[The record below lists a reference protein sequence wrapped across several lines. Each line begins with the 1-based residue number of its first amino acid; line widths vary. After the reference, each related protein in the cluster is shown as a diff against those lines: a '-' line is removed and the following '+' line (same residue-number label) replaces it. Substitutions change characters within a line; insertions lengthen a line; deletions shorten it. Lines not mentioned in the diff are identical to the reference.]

1 MLLVI
6 IKKWILFP
14 FVFLFSSLLWSAPQ
28 PTLNLTTEEQAWLAK
43 HPTIKVGADQNWPP
57 FDYVNSTKK
66 HQGIASDYLKIMSDM
81 LGVQFE
87 VTANIWTNVLNSVK
101 TRELDMLACASN
113 TQERREYLNFTAP
126 YIEIDTVFVSRKSGP
141 AINSLADLTGKTV
154 ALPKGTYIHEL
165 LKNKAQGVKFNFVKS
180 NEEALQALS
189 LGKADTYVGNLAVVS
204 YFIEQD
210 LLTNLR
216 IDSRLSAEKS
226 KLAFAIRK
234 DWPELQ
240 SILNKSLHSLPRE
253 TKQKINRRWINFN
266 GQIDKVL
273 PLELSAQDKDWLHAH
288 PTLRIGI
295 DPAWAP
301 IEYIDP
307 QTQKYLGI
315 ASEYVA
321 YIEQALSVKMP
332 YNPNLKWE
340 QVIEK
345 IKRGEID
352 VLPAV
357 SKTPEREK
365 YLNFTRPYL
374 IFPYVIFT
382 RDDAELITSLDEL
395 IDKTIVVEKNYANH
409 ELLKNNYPEIAL
421 VLVDNTQQALS
432 TLSLGQ
438 VDAYMGNLAATSH
451 ILLQTGTTNIKVAA
465 PTPFSNDLAFAVRK
479 DWPELVGVIQQA
491 LDAISPRETNAFKKK
506 WFSIRYEHIL
516 NYTVVWW
523 IIAVTLLVMAI
534 FSLWLWQIGKQKEAL
549 RTSEE
554 RFQLAMNASKEGIWD
569 WNIEKSETYFSPAYA
584 EMLGY
589 EPNELD
595 QTQLKL
601 KKFLHPKDEFLIGV
615 LAKAS
620 TTSNKKY
627 EYEFRLKHKLGH
639 YIDIHFI
646 GSVVATNA
654 QDKPMRVVGTLQNVT
669 DSKKIKAALE
679 QQKFALDAAS
689 LVTMC
694 DLQGKITYVNDNF
707 CRISGYSRE
716 EVLGKNHRIIN
727 SGLHPKFFWTD
738 MFKQASKGIPW
749 RGEICNKTKNGSL
762 YWVDSTILGLLNSQD
777 VLEQYIA
784 IRSDITERKNAE
796 HKLQESEQRFSS
808 LVHNIP
814 GTFYQY
820 VFDKEWS
827 LSFITDMVESITG
840 YSALEFTS
848 NKCNF
853 LSITHPDDQSMT
865 LNYVMDAVKQHQ
877 SYAIE
882 YRIIHKDQSIRWIHE
897 KGMPIYDD
905 QSQPLYLQG
914 AIFDITKNKQVEI
927 ELEKAKQLAEQ
938 ANQFKSDFLSNM
950 SHEIRTPMNAI
961 IGLGYLALKTD
972 LNTQQRDYVSKI
984 QSASHSLLSLIND
997 ILDFSKIEAGKLHLE
1012 SVNFQ
1017 LDTVFE
1023 HLADLFRFSSEEKEL
1038 ELIFDVSPK
1047 IPATLI
1053 GDPTRLGQVLINL
1066 CSNAIK
1072 FTDQGEITVA
1082 VTPVDLSEHKAVL
1095 KFSVTDTG
1103 CGIPAHQQSQLFESF
1118 FQADTSTTRLHGGT
1132 GLGLSICKKLVS
1144 MMNGTIGIDSE
1155 LGKGSCFFF
1164 FAEFGLDP
1172 LHNKAYQLPLPDLRG
1187 LRVLVVDDNATARN
1201 ILRDQ
1206 LASLSFKVTSVASA
1220 EQAYSTLRESEKPF
1234 DLILM
1239 DWSMPE
1245 INGLDAIKY
1254 IKNQI
1259 QLSKIPAIIMVTAY
1273 AQEEVVNELHSIGLE
1288 AVIVKPVAPSTLF
1301 DTIIK
1306 ALKPHTIPARPNKR
1320 LENKSLSGL
1329 VLLVED
1335 NRINQ
1340 QVAEEVLKSFGLS
1353 VDIAVNGLE
1362 AVNKVLQSSMAY
1374 NVVLMDI
1381 QMPEMDGIQ
1390 ATKEIRKNPQFKD
1403 LPIIAMTAHAMI
1415 GDKEKSLHAGMNEHI
1430 TKPINPEELYKV
1442 LAHWLVP
1449 DIENKMP
1456 LPITSRD
1463 SDHIRLP
1470 DYSESLDV
1478 EWGLK
1483 RVGGNRALFSK
1494 LLKEFYQDHQLD
1506 SERLEQAIAEKRAPD
1521 IKRIIHTIKGVA
1533 GNIGARKLQQSSL
1546 ELESVMAKD
1555 EDHTANLACFHQ
1567 DFKGLLKELQA
1578 FSAQDERKNS
1588 YECVSDKQFSKE
1600 IRQLS
1605 LLLANGDAEA
1615 LSYLESIKRH
1625 LPTHTCNQVALLKQ
1639 AIEDYDFDLAIE
1651 LLKEISK

>member
-1 MLLVI
+1 MLLFVI
-6 IKKWILFP
+6 KRWIIFP
-14 FVFLFSSLLWSAPQ
+14 FVFLFSNLLWAAPQ
-28 PTLNLTTEEQAWLAK
+28 PTLNLTNEEQAWLTK
-43 HPTIKVGADQNWPP
+43 HPIIKVGADQNWPP
-57 FDYVNSTKK
+57 FDYVNSAKK
-66 HQGIASDYLKIMSDM
+66 HQGIASDYLKIMSGI
-81 LGVQFE
+81 LGVQFK
-87 VTANIWTNVLNSVK
+87 VTADIWANVLNGVK
-101 TRELDMLACASN
+101 THELDMLACASN
-113 TQERREYLNFTAP
+113 TQERQKYLNFTEP
-126 YIEIDTVFVSRKSGP
+126 YIEIDTVFVSRKNEP
-141 AINSLADLTGKTV
+141 VINSLAELEGKTV

-165 LKNKAQGVKFNFVKS
+165 LKNQAQDVNFNFVKS

-189 LGKADTYVGNLAVVS
+189 LGKADVYVGNLAVVS

-216 IDSRLSAEKS
+216 IDNLLPAEKS
-226 KLAFAIRK
+226 KLAFAIRQ
-234 DWPELQ
+234 DWELLH
-240 SILNKSLHSLPRE
+240 SIMNKVLHSLAKE
-253 TKQKINRRWINFN
+253 THAEINRKWIHFN
-266 GQIDKVL
+266 GQEDKAR
-273 PLELSAQDKDWLHAH
+273 PLELSAQDKDWLNAH

-307 QTQKYLGI
+307 QSKKYQGI

-332 YNPNLKWE
+332 YHSDLKWA
-340 QVIEK
+340 QAIEK
-345 IKRGEID
+345 IKQGEID

-395 IDKTIVVEKNYANH
+395 IDKTVVVERNYANH

-421 VLVDNTQQALS
+421 MLVDSTQQALS

-438 VDAYMGNLAATSH
+438 ADAYVGNLAATSH

-465 PTPFSNDLAFAVRK
+465 PTPFSNNLAFAVRK
-479 DWPELVGVIQQA
+479 DWPELIGVIQQV
-491 LDAISPRETNAFKKK
+491 LDVISPRETNAFKKK
-506 WFSIRYEHIL
+506 WFSIRYEHSVD
-516 NYTVVWW
+516 YTLVWW

-534 FSLWLWQIGKQKEAL
+534 FSLWLWQLGKQKEAL
-549 RTSEE
+549 RISEE
-554 RFQLAMNASKEGIWD
+554 RFQLAMNASNEGIWD
-569 WNIEKSETYFSPAYA
+569 WNKEKGETYFSPAYA

-595 QTQLKL
+595 QTQLKF
-601 KKFLHPKDEFLIGV
+601 KNFLHPKDELPLGV
-615 LAKAS
+615 LEKAM
-620 TTSNKKY
+620 TNRTKKY
-627 EYEFRLKHKLGH
+627 EHEFRLKHKLGH

-646 GSVVATNA
+646 GSVVATNE
-654 QDKPMRVVGTLQNVT
+654 QGKPARVVGTLQNIT
-669 DSKKIKAALE
+669 DRKKIQMALE

-694 DLQGKITYVNDNF
+694 DLRGKITYVNDSF

-716 EVLGKNHRIIN
+716 EVLGENHRIIN
-727 SGLHPKFFWTD
+727 SGLHPKSFWTD
-738 MFKQASKGIPW
+738 IFKQASKGKPW
-749 RGEICNKTKNGSL
+749 RGEICNRAKNGSL
-762 YWVDSTILGLLNSQD
+762 YWVDSTIIGLLNSQGE
-777 VLEQYIA
+777 LEQYIA
-784 IRSDITERKNAE
+784 IRSDITERKKAE
-796 HKLQESEQRFSS
+796 HELQESEQRFSS

-820 VFDKEWS
+820 VFEKEWS
-827 LSFITDMVESITG
+827 LSFITDIIESITG
-840 YSALEFTS
+840 YSALEFT
-848 NKCNF
+848 NHKCSF
-853 LSITHPDDQSMT
+853 FKITHPDDMP
-865 LNYVMDAVKQHQ
+865 AVLHSIMGAIKQHKP
-877 SYAIE
+877 YTID

-897 KGMPIYDD
+897 QGMPIYDD
-905 QSQPLYLQG
+905 QNQALYLQG
-914 AIFDITKNKQVEI
+914 AIFDITENKQAEI

-972 LNTQQRDYVSKI
+972 LNTQQHDYVSKI
-984 QSASHSLLSLIND
+984 QNASHSLLSIIND

-1012 SVNFQ
+1012 SVGFQ

-1023 HLADLFRFSSEEKEL
+1023 NLADLFRFSSEEKNL
-1038 ELIFDVSPK
+1038 ELIFDISPK

-1053 GDPTRLGQVLINL
+1053 GDPTRLGQILINL

-1072 FTDQGEITVA
+1072 FTDQGEIAVA
-1082 VTPVDLSEHKAVL
+1082 VTPVNLSEHKAVL

-1103 CGIPAHQQSQLFESF
+1103 CGIPAHQKNQLFESF
-1118 FQADTSTTRLHGGT
+1118 FQADASTTRLHGGT
-1132 GLGLSICKKLVS
+1132 GLGLSICKKLVT
-1144 MMNGTIGIDSE
+1144 MMNGKIGVDSE
-1155 LGKGSCFFF
+1155 PGKGSHFFF

-1172 LHNKAYQLPLPDLRG
+1172 LHNKAYQLPQPDLRG

-1206 LASLSFKVTSVASA
+1206 LASLSFKVTSVACA
-1220 EQAYSTLRESEKPF
+1220 KQAYSTLRESEKPF

-1245 INGLDAIKY
+1245 INGLEAIKY

-1273 AQEEVVNELHSIGLE
+1273 AQEEVINESQEIGLE
-1288 AVIVKPVAPSTLF
+1288 GFIVKPVAPSTLF

-1306 ALKPHTIPARPNKR
+1306 ALKPSLMPVKPNSR
-1320 LENKSLSGL
+1320 VENKSLSGS

-1340 QVAEEVLKSFGLS
+1340 QVAEELLKSFGLS

-1362 AVNKVLQSSMAY
+1362 AINKVSQCPIAY
-1374 NVVLMDI
+1374 DVVLMDI

-1390 ATKEIRKNPQFKD
+1390 ATKEIRKSLQFKD

-1415 GDKEKSLHAGMNEHI
+1415 GDKEKSLQAGMNEHI
-1430 TKPINPEELYKV
+1430 TKPINPEELHRV
-1442 LAHWLVP
+1442 LAHWLVH
-1449 DIENKMP
+1449 DIENKMIP
-1456 LPITSRD
+1456 TITSQD
-1463 SDHIRLP
+1463 SYILLP
-1470 DYSESLDV
+1470 DYSENLDV

-1494 LLKEFYQDHQLD
+1494 LLKEFYQDHQSDITL
-1506 SERLEQAIAEKRAPD
+1506 LELATAEKRNQD
-1521 IKRIIHTIKGVA
+1521 VSRIIHTIKGVA
-1533 GNIGARKLQQSSL
+1533 GNIGARKLQKSSL
-1546 ELESVMAKD
+1546 ELESVTAKG
-1555 EDHTANLACFHQ
+1555 EDNTVTLACFYQ
-1567 DFKGLLKELQA
+1567 DFTRLLDEL
-1578 FSAQDERKNS
+1578 E
-1588 YECVSDKQFSKE
+1588 QFSKQGESEQKHEHVPAEQLSKE
-1600 IRQLS
+1600 IKQLS

-1615 LSYLESIKRH
+1615 SGYLEKIGNH
-1625 LPTHTCNQVALLKQ
+1625 LPTHTSHQVQLLEQ
-1639 AIEDYDFDLAIE
+1639 AIENYDFDLAIE
-1651 LLKEISK
+1651 LLEEISR